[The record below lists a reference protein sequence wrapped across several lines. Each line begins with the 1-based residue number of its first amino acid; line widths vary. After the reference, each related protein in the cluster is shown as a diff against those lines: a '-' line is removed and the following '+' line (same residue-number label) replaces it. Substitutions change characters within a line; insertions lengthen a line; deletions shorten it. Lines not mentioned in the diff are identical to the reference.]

1 MNRHIEPALVLIMVC
16 AVFSLAGCGG
26 SSTSPSAQPQ
36 IIQGSR
42 SLAAAGTD
50 VVNFVATRA
59 GSLSASVD
67 WTNADHDIDT
77 FLVGGTCLFSDLLN
91 QVAGCVDGDIMA
103 SDDSLAKPAV
113 FTATVTERPYTLIL
127 SNSGSFIVNFNLF
140 GDANTVT
147 WRIEI
152 N

>member
-1 MNRHIEPALVLIMVC
+1 MNRNIEPALVVIVVGV
-16 AVFSLAGCGG
+16 VFSLAGCGG

-42 SLAAAGTD
+42 TLAEGGLD
-50 VVNFVATRA
+50 VVTFVATRA

-91 QVAGCVDGDIMA
+91 QVAGCVDGDIRA

-113 FTATVTERPYTLIL
+113 FTATVAEGAYTLIL
-127 SNSGSFIVNFNLF
+127 TMYSGTT
-140 GDANTVT
+140 DTVT

>member
-26 SSTSPSAQPQ
+26 SSTSPSAQLQ

-67 WTNADHDIDT
+67 WTNADNDIDT
-77 FLVGGTCLFSDLLN
+77 FLVGATCSFSDLLTEA
-91 QVAGCVDGDIMA
+91 AGCAEADTIA
-103 SDDSLAKPAV
+103 SDESLAKPAV
-113 FTATVTERPYTLIL
+113 FTATVAEGAYTLIL
-127 SNSGSFIVNFNLF
+127 TMYSGTT
-140 GDANTVT
+140 DTVT